1 MSFSGTTQF
10 PSRTGKVTRAKK
22 AEVLRRKIA
31 TLETMDT
38 RLWWKSLLCALLT
51 VLGFASAYM
60 AAAYF
65 FWGQL
70 SGLAIVISVI
80 ASFVT
85 LFAIR
90 NFVLFVWM
98 ALAVTV
104 VIVIGVIF
112 GETNGVDIAS
122 TTSDHDCGSGN
133 GSQTNITGVHDLLTS
148 ESGEKS
154 KARRR
159 IEQAIHR
166 HKSKLSALLERDHPK

>member
-1 MSFSGTTQF
+1 MSFSGTTQI
-10 PSRTGKVTRAKK
+10 PSRTAKVTRAKK

-31 TLETMDT
+31 ILETMNT
-38 RLWWKSLLCALLT
+38 RLWWKSLLCAFVT
-51 VLGFASAYM
+51 VLGFASAFI

-65 FWGQL
+65 VWGQL
-70 SGLAIVISVI
+70 SGLTIVISLI

-90 NFVLFVWM
+90 NFVLFLWM
-98 ALAVTV
+98 ALVVAV
-104 VIVIGVIF
+104 VIVMGLIF
-112 GETNGVDIAS
+112 GEADGVDIAS
-122 TTSDHDCGSGN
+122 PTSDHDCGSGS
-133 GSQTNITGVHDLLTS
+133 GSQTNLTGALDLLTS